1 MGLIESE
8 KMQRSAKTP
17 IKGKGHWTLNDKP
30 TLATLL
36 GHEGN
41 ISFMTLVPFYSY
53 CWIHDINSV
62 NKVHCVDLSSAVYVR
77 MSAASL
83 VS

>member
-30 TLATLL
+30 TPATLL
-36 GHEGN
+36 SAWSRRKH
-41 ISFMTLVPFYSY
+41 FFYDPSP
-53 CWIHDINSV
+53 ILQLLLDT
-62 NKVHCVDLSSAVYVR
+62 
-77 MSAASL
+77 
-83 VS
+83 